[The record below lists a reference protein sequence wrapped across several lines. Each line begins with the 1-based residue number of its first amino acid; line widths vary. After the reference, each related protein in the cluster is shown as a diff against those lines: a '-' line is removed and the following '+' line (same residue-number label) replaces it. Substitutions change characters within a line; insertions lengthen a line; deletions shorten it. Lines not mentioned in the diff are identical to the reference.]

1 MQSTIVPLTEPQRA
15 AHRGAHYHAA
25 TPRSMPLRVDV
36 HSTDLTQLMR
46 KRFVQTAAL
55 LTAHN
60 PAGKKQ
66 TPAKNKKANAALLAR
81 IEALGLGWLPGHRK
95 AFKDGDPDEEGY
107 LVFDISGGQ
116 LEALMVEFDQEVALW
131 CPSSGTPVLMLHPRA
146 RRNYSAAELAW
157 EKLMKESGSTV
168 TVSRAPKQDAG
179 NNPVKADPAKGTSS
193 RAGRQ
198 AKLSTST
205 DTSSL
210 DTASIEERAKPAKS
224 RKPAMVAV
232 PAPVPVIEQL
242 PAPTPAAKRPRA
254 PKTTPPAA
262 ADALTATIVE
272 ASVPTPQV
280 SSNKKPRV
288 KAA

>member
-1 MQSTIVPLTEPQRA
+1 MQSTIVPLSELQRA
-15 AHRGAHYHAA
+15 AHRGAYYHAA

-66 TPAKNKKANAALLAR
+66 TPAKNKKSNAALLVR
-81 IEALGLGWLPGHRK
+81 IEALGLSWLPGHRK
-95 AFKDGDPDEEGY
+95 AFKDGDPDEDGY

-116 LEALMVEFDQEVALW
+116 LEALMEEFDQEVALW

-157 EKLMKESGSTV
+157 EKLMKESGSTI

-179 NNPVKADPAKGTSS
+179 TTSVKSTSAKGESAPRGQ
-193 RAGRQ
+193 RA
-198 AKLSTST
+198 KVSTST
-205 DTSSL
+205 KVIQPVAVAGEAEAK
-210 DTASIEERAKPAKS
+210 TAKPRKPAKETTQA
-224 RKPAMVAV
+224 PAH
-232 PAPVPVIEQL
+232 VIEQL
-242 PAPTPAAKRPRA
+242 PAPTLATNRPRPPKTAYTVGAEAPAAS
-254 PKTTPPAA
+254 PAE
-262 ADALTATIVE
+262 V
-272 ASVPTPQV
+272 SVPPPQAP
-280 SSNKKPRV
+280 SKKKP
-288 KAA
+288 KAKAS